1 MRKDISFSGTPF
13 CVDDCRHCAKFMRSM
28 NWVSLNQSQRKNVSA
43 ISMRDDR
50 MTPTLLHPVCGFYI
64 FPLPYA
70 SSHQNACPL
79 AWLSLLCL
87 HIVQM
92 QPCPASDL
100 PCSNNDKYCGFSIAV
115 TAVPGGHSKC
125 SSLLFTSKTW
135 CGFIPLREGF
145 QQAAVT
151 VVNLP
156 PSRLNPSLLFQQSL
170 TLTTPL
176 LLCQPFVRAS
186 WLLWAILVPA
196 IVLEKTI
203 LNGGLQL
210 GTPSHY
216 LLLV

>member
-1 MRKDISFSGTPF
+1 
-13 CVDDCRHCAKFMRSM
+13 
-28 NWVSLNQSQRKNVSA
+28 
-43 ISMRDDR
+43 MRDDR
-50 MTPTLLHPVCGFYI
+50 MTPTLLHPVCGFYA
-64 FPLPYA
+64 FSLPYA
-70 SSHQNACPL
+70 SSHQNASPL
-79 AWLSLLCL
+79 ARLSLLCL
-87 HIVQM
+87 HIAQM
-92 QPCPASDL
+92 QPCPASAL

-125 SSLLFTSKTW
+125 SSLLFTSKTKW
-135 CGFIPLREGF
+135 EGF

-186 WLLWAILVPA
+186 WLLWAILAPA

-203 LNGGLQL
+203 LKKGLQF

-216 LLLV
+216 LLLA